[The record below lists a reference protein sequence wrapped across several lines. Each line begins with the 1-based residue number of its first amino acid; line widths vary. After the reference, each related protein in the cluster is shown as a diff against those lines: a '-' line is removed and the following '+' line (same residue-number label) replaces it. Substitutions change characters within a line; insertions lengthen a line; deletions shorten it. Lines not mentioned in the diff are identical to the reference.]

1 MGCRIAGASQRALLR
16 QSLATYHRCVQRVA
30 PQPAVERVQGLLRWV
45 TAPDARAHRRGY
57 LIGVA
62 AVVAAVAIRTVLQ
75 VTLED
80 LAPTFIIFLGAVI
93 VAALFAGTGPA
104 IMATL
109 ACLVI
114 GEWLFVAPALRL
126 TIGAGDAVVGVAFL
140 FEGLAIAVLGG
151 RLRAAVTRLVASEGA
166 AQARE
171 AEARRANDAL
181 GILADAGVELNA
193 SLDLDTTLRSVAGL
207 VVPRFAD
214 ACTIDLVEGTELRRV
229 ATAYAREEIGR
240 ALDLFATVSAQNGEL
255 RRAARSALLGS
266 GGVHITDL
274 NRTLYRRFGL
284 GAEPMAALEDIAPRS
299 LVMVPMAARE
309 QILGVI
315 SFLRVGASAP
325 FDDDDYELAQQL
337 GRRTA
342 ISADNARLYAE
353 ARRANDAKD
362 EFLGLMSHELRTP
375 ITVIHGGARVLR
387 SRGETI
393 DRDTAEGLLRD
404 IERESERLSRM
415 LENLLALSRVEL
427 SHEVSIEPVLLQR
440 LLPGLVSILAPGHG
454 RQVTYTVDGEPEAVA
469 AEPGYVE
476 HILRNLVGNAVKY
489 SPPDAPIEVVLRARV
504 DGAEIAVLDRGFG
517 VSPEEAER
525 IFERFYRSDRTSRLA
540 SGAGLG
546 LAVCKRLVEAM
557 SGEVWARPREG
568 GGLEVGFS
576 LPLYHEEGV
585 EP

>member
-1 MGCRIAGASQRALLR
+1 VS
-16 QSLATYHRCVQRVA
+16 A
-30 PQPAVERVQGLLRWV
+30 PEAKDR
-45 TAPDARAHRRGY
+45 RRGY
-57 LIGVA
+57 LIGLA
-62 AVVAAVAIRTVLQ
+62 SVVGVVTIRAVLQ

-80 LAPTFIIFLGAVI
+80 LAPTFIVFLGAVI
-93 VAALFAGTGPA
+93 VVALFAGTGPA
-104 IMATL
+104 LMATV

-114 GEWLFVAPALRL
+114 GEWLFVPPALDPS
-126 TIGAGDAVVGVAFL
+126 IGAGDAVVGVAFL
-140 FEGLAIAVLGG
+140 LEGTAIAVLGG
-151 RLRAAVTRLVASEGA
+151 RLRAAVTRLVTSEGA
-166 AQARE
+166 AQSRE
-171 AEARRANDAL
+171 AEARRANEAL
-181 GILADAGVELNA
+181 RILADAGMELNA

-207 VVPRFAD
+207 AVPRFAD

-229 ATAYAREEIGR
+229 ATAYASDEIGR
-240 ALDLFATVSAQNGEL
+240 ALDALADIATDNPDF
-255 RRAARSALLGS
+255 RRAARSALLGR

-274 NRTLYRRFGL
+274 NEAVYRRFGL
-284 GAEPMAALEDIAPRS
+284 GESPIAALESIAPRS
-299 LVMVPMAARE
+299 LLMVPMAARG
-309 QILGVI
+309 QILGVM
-315 SFLRVGASAP
+315 SFLRAGTSVP
-325 FDDDDYELAQQL
+325 FDDIDYELAQQL

-393 DRDTAEGLLRD
+393 DRETADGLVRD

-427 SHEVSIEPVLLQR
+427 DQEVVIEPVLLQR
-440 LLPGLVSILAPGHG
+440 LVPGLLPALSPGQG
-454 RQVTYTVDGEPEAVA
+454 REVTYTAEGEPEAVA
-469 AEPGYVE
+469 AEPGYIE

-489 SPPDAPIEVVLRARV
+489 SPPDAPIDIVLRARAE
-504 DGAEIAVLDRGFG
+504 GAEIAVLDRGFG
-517 VSPEEAER
+517 VSPEEADR

-546 LAVCKRLVEAM
+546 LAVCKRLVEAL

-576 LPLYHEEGV
+576 LPAYREEGV
-585 EP
+585 EA

>member
-1 MGCRIAGASQRALLR
+1 MLHQSRA
-16 QSLATYHRCVQRVA
+16 AYHRTVQRVA
-30 PQPAVERVQGLLRWV
+30 PQPAVERVQGLIRWV
-45 TAPDARAHRRGY
+45 SAPEARDHRRGY
-57 LIGVA
+57 LIA
-62 AVVAAVAIRTVLQ
+62 IAVVVVVVTIRAVLQ

-80 LAPTFIIFLGAVI
+80 LAPTFIVFLGAVI
-93 VAALFAGTGPA
+93 VVALFAGTGPA
-104 IMATL
+104 LLATL
-109 ACLVI
+109 ACLVV
-114 GEWLFVAPALRL
+114 GEWLFVPPALDL
-126 TIGAGDAVVGVAFL
+126 TIGGGDAVVGIAFL
-140 FEGLAIAVLGG
+140 LEGAAIAVLGG

-171 AEARRANDAL
+171 ADARRANEAL
-181 GILADAGVELNA
+181 RTLADAGMELNA

-229 ATAYAREEIGR
+229 ATAYARDDAGA
-240 ALDLFATVSAQNGEL
+240 ALELFATIAAEQPEL
-255 RRAARSALLGS
+255 RRAAQSALLGR
-266 GGVHITDL
+266 GGVHIADL
-274 NRTLYRRFGL
+274 NEAAYRCLGL
-284 GAEPMAALEDIAPRS
+284 AETPIAALDNIAPRS
-299 LVMVPMAARE
+299 LLMVPMAARE
-309 QILGVI
+309 QILGVM

-342 ISADNARLYAE
+342 ISADNARLYAD
-353 ARRANDAKD
+353 ARRANEAKD

-375 ITVIHGGARVLR
+375 ITVIHGGASVLR

-393 DRDTAEGLLRD
+393 DRETADELVRD

-427 SHEVSIEPVLLQR
+427 DQEVSVEPVLLQR
-440 LLPGLVSILAPGHG
+440 LLPGLLPGLAPGHG
-454 RQVTYTVDGEPEAVA
+454 REFIYTSEGEPEAVA
-469 AEPGYVE
+469 GEPGYIE

-489 SPPDAPIEVVLRARV
+489 SPPDAPIEVVLRARPE
-504 DGAEIAVLDRGFG
+504 GAELAVLDRGFG

-576 LPLYHEEGV
+576 LPAYREEGV
-585 EP
+585 EA